1 MFDVI
6 VVVDWSAAARPAT
19 GADSI
24 WFCLHDV
31 STGVTIPPVNPS
43 TRDAAVTQLAD
54 LLHARAG
61 QRILVGFD
69 FSLGFP
75 RGFARAAGLV
85 GDVAWSAM
93 WAHLSASVHDG
104 TDNSNNRFA
113 VASALNASISDGV
126 GPFWGTGSIREVTP
140 WLLRTKAPGFP
151 HVVSVGTAVPNT
163 GLDVLAEF
171 RLTERNI
178 ASRGRRPL
186 STWQLAGAGSVG
198 GQTLTGIPAANRLR
212 HDPRLADRVMVWP
225 FETGLCADPTIDRA
239 DAIVF
244 AEAWPSSI
252 EVDRARHPVKD
263 AAQVISLA
271 EHLGARVHSGAIA
284 LDFAPQLSHADRSIV
299 VAEEGWILGAPATR
313 ADAARLNDQHL
324 GGEAGARQA

>member
-31 STGVTIPPVNPS
+31 SSGATMPPANPS
-43 TRDAAVTQLAD
+43 TRDAAVTQVAD

-75 RGFARAAGLV
+75 QGFARAAGLV
-85 GDVAWSAM
+85 GDVAWSAV

-104 TDNSNNRFA
+104 PDNSNDRFA
-113 VASALNASISDGV
+113 VASALNASISDGA
-126 GPFWGTGSIREVTP
+126 GPFWGTGSVRDVTP
-140 WLLRTKAPGFP
+140 SLSRTKAPGFP
-151 HVVSVGTAVPNT
+151 HVIGPSVAVDGAGTAP
-163 GLDVLAEF
+163 LSEL
-171 RLTERNI
+171 RLTERSI
-178 ASRGRRPL
+178 ASQGRRPL
-186 STWQLAGAGSVG
+186 STWQLAGAGSVA
-198 GQTLTGIPAANRLR
+198 GQTLTGIPAADRLR
-212 HDPRLADRVMVWP
+212 HDPRLVDRVMVWP
-225 FETGLCADPTIDRA
+225 FETGLCADPTNGRG

-244 AEAWPSSI
+244 AEVWPSSI

-271 EHLGARVHSGAIA
+271 EHLGARVRSGVITD
-284 LDFAPQLSHADRSIV
+284 DFAPQLNHVDRAIV

-313 ADAARLNDQHL
+313 ADAARFRRPTP
-324 GGEAGARQA
+324 GR

>member
-31 STGVTIPPVNPS
+31 STGFTTPPANPP
-43 TRDAAVTQLAD
+43 TRGAAVTQLTD
-54 LLHARAG
+54 LLHARASE
-61 QRILVGFD
+61 RILVGFD

-75 RGFARAAGLV
+75 QGFARAAGLV
-85 GDVAWSAM
+85 GDVAWSAV

-104 TDNSNNRFA
+104 PDNSNNRFA

-126 GPFWGTGSIREVTP
+126 GPFWGTGSVRDVTP
-140 WLLRTKAPGFP
+140 SLSRTKAPGFP
-151 HVVSVGTAVPNT
+151 HVIGPSTAVDSAGT
-163 GLDVLAEF
+163 GPLSEF
-171 RLTERNI
+171 RLTERSI
-178 ASRGRRPL
+178 ASHGRRPL

-225 FETGLCADPTIDRA
+225 FETGLCADPTDGRA

-244 AEAWPSSI
+244 AEVWPSSI

-271 EHLGARVHSGAIA
+271 EHLGARVRSGAIA
-284 LDFAPQLSHADRSIV
+284 HDFAPQLNQADRAIV
-299 VAEEGWILGAPATR
+299 VAEEGWILAAPATR
-313 ADAARLNDQHL
+313 ADAARF
-324 GGEAGARQA
+324 RRPTPRP